1 MTGSFMVVNQQFLW
15 QSAFFVRGSL
25 TIGAATFAAI
35 VALHALP
42 LHAVYDV
49 GNRPAPISSLY
60 GAEYNAAM
68 SYAYSRGQSLIL
80 APMAGAGM
88 YEVLVR
94 MGGPAGRDPVT
105 TNIEVG
111 GHSIA
116 IGDVGAIRVF
126 RFLAPAD
133 AHGAL
138 AVRLASATLQPP
150 GEPRRLGL
158 LLDYL
163 EIRSTGWALPALQAL
178 GITLM
183 LMSSAWIAITL
194 LVDDR
199 RLALALLALT
209 SAGTVWIVWV
219 LRSQSA
225 SPILWLVA
233 AAVVAAFGALVMR
246 PPSWLVR
253 RTLVAVALLLVT
265 WRVALW
271 VVAWVALQTGAW
283 LSPLARLTVSD
294 AKALSTL
301 SIPLYVPFD
310 QVIGTVWS
318 QWDSRLYL
326 SIVTLGYQHPP
337 EEHANMAF
345 LPFYPLLIRMALPF
359 TGGDAVVAGLIVT
372 HCALLAGALIF
383 ADVIRRDFDAQT
395 AYRAIATLLCF
406 PTSFF
411 LGAVYAESVALAL
424 LALTLWGLRQQRWMI
439 AGVAGFFLSL
449 TRLPGVLIAPVIAL
463 ALLERAGWRR
473 PPLTRAYLAPLLP
486 AVGLGLFMAY
496 QWWRFGSPLIFMQ
509 TQRDIWDQRLSPPWV
524 QLSMMIETI
533 VTVADHWSGRWP
545 TRMFQL
551 LVWLTFAGLTAIAL
565 RRLPLVYGLTTI
577 SMLAPAY
584 LTNVSHSLPRYVL
597 LALPAF
603 IAAAWLVERR
613 PILAL
618 ATPVALILL
627 AWATALFVNGFFV
640 G

>member
-1 MTGSFMVVNQQFLW
+1 MIIARQFPR
-15 QSAFFVRGSL
+15 QTAFFIRGSL
-25 TIGAATFAAI
+25 AIGIATIVTI
-35 VALHALP
+35 VALHVLP
-42 LHAVYDV
+42 LRAVYDI
-49 GNRPAPISSLY
+49 GSHPAPISGLY
-60 GAEYNAAM
+60 GSEYNATM
-68 SYAYSRGQSLIL
+68 SYAYSQGQSLIL
-80 APMAGAGM
+80 APMAGIGA

-94 MGGPAGRDPVT
+94 MGGPGGRDPLPT
-105 TNIEVG
+105 TVEIG
-111 GHSIA
+111 GRSIPL
-116 IGDVGAIRVF
+116 GDVASTRLF

-133 AHGAL
+133 MRGVL
-138 AVRLASATLQPP
+138 AVRLTSVTLQPP
-150 GEPRRLGL
+150 DDPRRLGV

-163 EIRSTGWALPALQAL
+163 EIRSTGWALPSLQTL

-183 LMSSAWIAITL
+183 LTGSAWIAITL

-199 RLALALLALT
+199 RAALALLALA
-209 SAGTVWIVWV
+209 SIGTAWV
-219 LRSQSA
+219 IWALRGQSA
-225 SPILWLVA
+225 SPVLWFVA
-233 AAVVAAFGALVMR
+233 ATSVIAFGALAAR
-246 PPSWLVR
+246 PPAWLVR
-253 RTLVAVALLLVT
+253 RTPLAVVALLGT
-265 WRVALW
+265 WRAALW
-271 VVAWVALQTGAW
+271 VIAWAALQTGAW
-283 LSPLARLTVSD
+283 LSPLAQLTVSD
-294 AKALSTL
+294 TRALSAL
-301 SIPLYVPFD
+301 SVPLYVSFD
-310 QVIGTVWS
+310 QVIGAAWS

-345 LPFYPLLIRMALPF
+345 LPLYPLLIRIALPF
-359 TGGDAVVAGLIVT
+359 TGGDAVTAGLIVT

-383 ADVIRRDFDAQT
+383 ADIIRRDFDAQT

-424 LALTLWGLRQQRWMI
+424 LALTLWGLRRQRWML

-449 TRLPGVLIAPVIAL
+449 TRLPGVLMAPVIAL
-463 ALLERAGWRR
+463 ALLEYAGWRR
-473 PPLTRAYLAPLLP
+473 PLLSRAYLAPLLP
-486 AVGLGLFMAY
+486 VLGLGLFMAY

-524 QLSMMIETI
+524 QLLMMIETVI
-533 VTVADHWSGRWP
+533 TAEDHWSGRWP
-545 TRMFQL
+545 TRVFQL
-551 LVWLTFAGLTAIAL
+551 LVWLTFAGLTAITL

-577 SMLAPAY
+577 AMLAPAY

-613 PILAL
+613 LILTL
-618 ATPVALILL
+618 AMPVALALL